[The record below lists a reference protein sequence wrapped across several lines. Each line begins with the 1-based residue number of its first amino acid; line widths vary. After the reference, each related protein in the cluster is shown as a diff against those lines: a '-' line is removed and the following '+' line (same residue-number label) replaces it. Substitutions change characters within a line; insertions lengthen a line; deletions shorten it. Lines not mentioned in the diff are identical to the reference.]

1 MIVQCCVCQRIH
13 EEGQWRNDPP
23 GSESVT
29 HTYCP
34 KCAKEALVAHG
45 LNPDVI
51 TDRGQAA

>member
-13 EEGQWRNDPP
+13 KEGQWRNDPP
-23 GSESVT
+23 RSQPVS

-34 KCAKEALVAHG
+34 KCAKETLVSRG

-51 TDRGQAA
+51 TDQGQAA